1 MHRRP
6 ADEGQADEAVQR
18 ARASAQSDAHC
29 GGFSTA
35 GVGQAAGFWAPQPD
49 TSRRE
54 SSRGRTTGEQTAKLQ
69 TRQATPSR
77 WRVRSCH
84 VPGVTTPRHRV
95 LPSSGWLLVSTDLHG
110 NLGDFAALERL
121 AEDAWR
127 HGVELHW
134 AVLGDLV
141 HGPDA
146 EAGART
152 PHLYAFPD
160 DSPTLVDALTE
171 VMARHP
177 GRVHF
182 VLGNHDAGH
191 LGFKHTSK
199 FHPDEVEA
207 LEQRLTHTQLERL
220 RRLCAEAL
228 LALVAPCGLLLTHG
242 APGDALETLAML
254 DGPLPP
260 PRHDEARH
268 RAVNELLWSYGQP
281 GPVAAGV
288 LERVSRET
296 GHQLTV
302 VVHEHDRDES
312 GWFIEG
318 DNQVQP
324 VLFGAPR
331 EHKRY
336 LWVDLSRPVSSC
348 QALERDALRRLY
360 PLQDGGD

>member
-1 MHRRP
+1 MI
-6 ADEGQADEAVQR
+6 
-18 ARASAQSDAHC
+18 
-29 GGFSTA
+29 
-35 GVGQAAGFWAPQPD
+35 
-49 TSRRE
+49 
-54 SSRGRTTGEQTAKLQ
+54 
-69 TRQATPSR
+69 
-77 WRVRSCH
+77 
-84 VPGVTTPRHRV
+84 TPRHRV

-110 NLGDFAALERL
+110 NLEDFRALERV

-127 HGVELHW
+127 AGVELHW

-146 EAGART
+146 EAAART
-152 PHLYAFPD
+152 PQLHGFPD
-160 DSPTLVDALTE
+160 DSPALIDALTA

-191 LGFKHTSK
+191 LGFKHTGK

-207 LEQRLTHTQLERL
+207 LEARLTVGQRDRLQRL
-220 RRLCAEAL
+220 CSEAL

-242 APGDALETLAML
+242 APGDAVETLAML

-260 PRHDEARH
+260 ERPDDARF

-281 GPVAAGV
+281 GPVAAR
-288 LERVSRET
+288 LLARVSAET
-296 GHQLTV
+296 GHELRV
-302 VVHEHDRDES
+302 VVHGHDRDES

-318 DNQVQP
+318 ENQVQP

-331 EHKRY
+331 EQKRY
-336 LWVDLSRPVSSC
+336 LWVDLSLPVSSC
-348 QALERDALRRLY
+348 QALEREALRRLY
-360 PLQDGGD
+360 PLRDGGD